1 MEIAALFSVCVEV
14 FSQAKNKLSGIK
26 LMDFIRMKLDVKT
39 GSAFTQASSA
49 HEYKFAYM
57 DKLSKFSIQNLG
69 PLWDFSKTKKF
80 YF

>member
-14 FSQAKNKLSGIK
+14 FSQAKNKLPGIK
-26 LMDFIRMKLDVKT
+26 LMDFIRVKLDIKIR
-39 GSAFTQASSA
+39 SAFSQASSA

-69 PLWDFSKTKKF
+69 PSYGISAK
-80 YF
+80 

>member
-26 LMDFIRMKLDVKT
+26 LMDFIRVKLDMKI
-39 GSAFTQASSA
+39 GSAFSQASSA

-57 DKLSKFSIQNLG
+57 I
-69 PLWDFSKTKKF
+69 
-80 YF
+80 